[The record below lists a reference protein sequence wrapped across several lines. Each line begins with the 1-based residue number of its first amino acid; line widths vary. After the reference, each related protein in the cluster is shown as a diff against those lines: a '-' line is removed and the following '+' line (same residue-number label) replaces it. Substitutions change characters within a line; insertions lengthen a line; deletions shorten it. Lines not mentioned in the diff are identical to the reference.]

1 MEKCFVFIDGGYID
15 ALLKKWDNLPLDYIK
30 FSKKMCNDLNLE
42 SIRTYYYNCLPII
55 RRMYKFNCSDC
66 GQEAEVPFKANNR
79 KLFCDFCL
87 EKKNMDK
94 SKLKFSAEQTDFDQ
108 KLFDNKESFFN
119 KLKLLQRFEVKYGQ
133 LQLIRGEFKQKGVDV
148 LMSLDIVEKS
158 ITHQAPHI
166 VIVAG
171 DADFIPAIRSAKAA
185 GAIVHLYCSRNGV
198 NRELL
203 YEVDEV
209 HNLSLTYLDNLRI
222 STQ

>member
-1 MEKCFVFIDGGYID
+1 
-15 ALLKKWDNLPLDYIK
+15 
-30 FSKKMCNDLNLE
+30 
-42 SIRTYYYNCLPII
+42 
-55 RRMYKFNCSDC
+55 MYKFNCSDC